1 MKSREKATDE
11 SKETK
16 QKEEKKPEKEGR
28 FIYNT
33 NVKIEIRNAMF
44 YSEGQAALQIG
55 NLENEINSKDNRFKK
70 KPVAGKINTNPY
82 RSNQKIAA

>member
-1 MKSREKATDE
+1 ME
-11 SKETK
+11 
-16 QKEEKKPEKEGR
+16 KEER

-44 YSEGQAALQIG
+44 YSEGQTPLQIG
-55 NLENEINSKDNRFKK
+55 NLENDFNSKDNRFKK
-70 KPVAGKINTNPY
+70 KPIGGKINTNPY